1 MSRKQ
6 TLTTQVFISVDG
18 QELPPNL
25 SSAIQSVVVDQHV
38 HLPDMFTITL
48 SDTRSLEVLDSSML
62 NLTRKALIEANDEQG
77 QKFKLMEGE
86 ITSLEPEFN
95 DGMNARLMVRGYDN
109 SHRMF
114 REIRSIAHLNK
125 KDSDLANEFASRAGL
140 SAQVEAT
147 SVVYEHIYQ
156 DNQSDLAF
164 LTHRAWRIG
173 YECFVQDGKLFFRKP
188 PSGGGGLEI
197 TWGFELQTFYPRV
210 TLAEQVDEVAVQG
223 WDVAKQAPI
232 IGKASGNSGKL
243 YPKIPE
249 KKGPQWASSFGNG
262 KFIVVDQPVVS
273 QAEANVLAQARL
285 DELSGAYVQ
294 AEGAAFRRPDIKAG
308 RFINIKALGKRLSGD
323 YLITRARHTYTSTGL
338 RTNFAVRGA
347 RNGTLSEEIAPERKI
362 HRWPSVVIGK
372 VTNVDDKNKWGRVK
386 LKFPWMNDDVESDWA
401 RVVSA
406 GAGPEAGGYMIPDVD
421 DEVIVAFEHG
431 DINQPLV
438 LGGVW
443 NGKHPLPPE
452 AGTDGEQPKTRI
464 WQSRSG
470 HKISLFETSEKNKIE
485 GVTAA
490 GHTITFDDKEKRII
504 VKSKEG
510 HEVMMDDDKEKKIVI
525 KTKGGHEIVMDD
537 KKRKITVKS
546 TGDIEIEAPK
556 GISLEAG
563 TSMKLKAKTQMQI
576 EAQMIDIKG
585 SGPVSVKGTPIN
597 LN

>member
-1 MSRKQ
+1 MATKQ
-6 TLTTQVFISVDG
+6 TLTTQIFVSVDG
-18 QELPPNL
+18 QELPPHL

-48 SDTRSLEVLDSSML
+48 SDTRSLEVLDQSTL
-62 NLTRKALIEANDEQG
+62 NLTKKVKIEANDEQG
-77 QKFKLMEGE
+77 KKFKLAEGE

-95 DGMNARLMVRGYDN
+95 DGMNARMKVRGYDN

-114 REIRSIAHLNK
+114 RELKSTAHLNK
-125 KDSDLANEFASRAGL
+125 KDSDLANEFASKAGL

-147 SVVYEHIYQ
+147 SIVYEHIYQ

-173 YECFVQDGKLFFRKP
+173 YECFVDEGKLFFRAP
-188 PSGGGGLEI
+188 PKGGGGMEI

-210 TLAEQVDEVAVQG
+210 TLAEQVDEVFVRG

-243 YPKIPE
+243 YPQIPE
-249 KKGPQWASSFGNG
+249 KKGPQWASSFGKG
-262 KFIVVDQPVVS
+262 KFVVVDQPVIS

-285 DELSGAYVQ
+285 DEFSGAYVQ
-294 AEGAAFRRPDIKAG
+294 AEGSAFRRPDLKAG
-308 RFINIKALGKRLSGD
+308 RFLKIKALGKRLSGD
-323 YLITRARHTYTSTGL
+323 YLITRARHTYTTTGL

-347 RNGTLSEEIAPERKI
+347 RTGTLSEEIAPERRI

-372 VTNVDDKNKWGRVK
+372 VTNVNDENKWGRVK
-386 LKFPWMNDDVESDWA
+386 LKFPWMADDVESDWA

-452 AGTDGEQPKTRI
+452 AGTDGDQPKTRI

-485 GVTAA
+485 AVTAA
-490 GHTITFDDKEKRII
+490 GHIIT
-504 VKSKEG
+504 V
-510 HEVMMDDDKEKKIVI
+510 DDKEKKILI
-525 KTKGGHEIVMDD
+525 KSKGGHEIEMDD
-537 KKRKITVKS
+537 NGKKITIKS
-546 TGDIEIEAPK
+546 TGDIEVTAK
-556 GISLEAG
+556 KSISVKAG
-563 TSMKLKAKTQMQI
+563 TEMKLDAKK
-576 EAQMIDIKG
+576 IDITATG
-585 SGPVSVKGTPIN
+585 PIN
-597 LN
+597 IKGKPVNIN